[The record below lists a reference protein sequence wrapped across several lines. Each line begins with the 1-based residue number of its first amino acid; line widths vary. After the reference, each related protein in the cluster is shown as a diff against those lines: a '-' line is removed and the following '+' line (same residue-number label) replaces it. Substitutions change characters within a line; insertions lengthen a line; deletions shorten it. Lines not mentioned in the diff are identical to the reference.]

1 MRLTF
6 EKLTELTKHLA
17 GAIYRDAIPLTGWRI
32 VDNLDY
38 GTPLPPDDD
47 PAWQPLL
54 EGSAWGGRLR
64 WAWMKAAATIP
75 ADFAGKPV
83 ALRIQFEPLR
93 GTPETQVFSP
103 PEALVAIS
111 GIDTPPQTIE
121 FARALKEMRDYG
133 MGWKELSAITG
144 KTEEYIRNY
153 VRLIEQ
159 GEERLVKGVEDGVFS
174 LNFAMNV
181 AQSND
186 RSIQHLLMD
195 AFDSG
200 IVNSNNL
207 PRVRKIIEDRL
218 EKGKTLGSRR
228 SNTTYTVDK
237 LKRDIRKITREKEA
251 FVYEAGQRENRLMRI
266 LVALQRLRKDGSFLA
281 MLKTAGLA
289 EPPQLKGQYAV

>member
-1 MRLTF
+1 MDNIEIRSMAERDYQMIPVNEINVVNSRGR
-6 EKLTELTKHLA
+6 EKKQFQENVRSISEVGLYKPILVN
-17 GAIYRDAIPLTGWRI
+17 RR
-32 VDNLDY
+32 NLDATGLY
-38 GTPLPPDDD
+38 DLICG
-47 PAWQPLL
+47 
-54 EGSAWGGRLR
+54 EGRLL
-64 WAWMKAAATIP
+64 AHIELGKTHIAA
-75 ADFAGKPV
+75 DV
-83 ALRIQFEPLR
+83 WD
-93 GTPETQVFSP
+93 
-103 PEALVAIS
+103 
-111 GIDTPPQTIE
+111 IDERQAHLMTLGENIARTPPQTIE
-121 FARALKEMRDYG
+121 FARALKEMHDYG

-144 KTEEYIRNY
+144 KTEVYIRNY

-174 LNFAMNV
+174 LNFAMCV

-218 EKGKTLGSRR
+218 EKGKALGSRR
-228 SNTTYTVDK
+228 SNTPYTVDK

-266 LVALQRLRKDGSFLA
+266 LVALQRLRKDDSLLA

>member
-1 MRLTF
+1 MAERQYRMIPVNEINVVNSRGR
-6 EKLTELTKHLA
+6 EKKQFQENVRSISEVGLYKPILVN
-17 GAIYRDAIPLTGWRI
+17 RR
-32 VDNLDY
+32 NLDATGLY
-38 GTPLPPDDD
+38 DLICG
-47 PAWQPLL
+47 
-54 EGSAWGGRLR
+54 EGRLL
-64 WAWMKAAATIP
+64 AHIELGKTHIAA
-75 ADFAGKPV
+75 DV
-83 ALRIQFEPLR
+83 WD
-93 GTPETQVFSP
+93 
-103 PEALVAIS
+103 
-111 GIDTPPQTIE
+111 IDERQAHLMTLGENIARTPPQTIE
-121 FARALKEMRDYG
+121 FARALKEMHDYG

-144 KTEEYIRNY
+144 KTQEYIRNY

-174 LNFAMNV
+174 LNFAMCV

-218 EKGKTLGSRR
+218 EKGKALGSRR
-228 SNTTYTVDK
+228 SNATYTVDK

-266 LVALQRLRKDGSFLA
+266 LVAMQRLRKDDRFGA

-289 EPPQLKGQYAV
+289 ESPQLKGQYAV

>member
-1 MRLTF
+1 MDHIEIRSMAERQYRLIPVNQINVVNSRGR
-6 EKLTELTKHLA
+6 EKKQFQENVRSISEVGLYKPILVN
-17 GAIYRDAIPLTGWRI
+17 RR
-32 VDNLDY
+32 NLDATGQY
-38 GTPLPPDDD
+38 DLICG
-47 PAWQPLL
+47 
-54 EGSAWGGRLR
+54 EGRLL
-64 WAWMKAAATIP
+64 AHIELGKTHIAA
-75 ADFAGKPV
+75 DV
-83 ALRIQFEPLR
+83 WD
-93 GTPETQVFSP
+93 
-103 PEALVAIS
+103 
-111 GIDTPPQTIE
+111 IDERQAHLMTLGENIARTPPQTIE

>member
-1 MRLTF
+1 MDHIEIRSMAERQYRMIPVYQINVVNSRGR
-6 EKLTELTKHLA
+6 EKKQFQENVRSISEVGLYKPILVN
-17 GAIYRDAIPLTGWRI
+17 RR
-32 VDNLDY
+32 NLDATGQY
-38 GTPLPPDDD
+38 DLICG
-47 PAWQPLL
+47 
-54 EGSAWGGRLR
+54 EGRLL
-64 WAWMKAAATIP
+64 AHIELGKTHIAA
-75 ADFAGKPV
+75 DV
-83 ALRIQFEPLR
+83 WD
-93 GTPETQVFSP
+93 
-103 PEALVAIS
+103 
-111 GIDTPPQTIE
+111 IDERQAHLMTLGENIARTPPQTIE